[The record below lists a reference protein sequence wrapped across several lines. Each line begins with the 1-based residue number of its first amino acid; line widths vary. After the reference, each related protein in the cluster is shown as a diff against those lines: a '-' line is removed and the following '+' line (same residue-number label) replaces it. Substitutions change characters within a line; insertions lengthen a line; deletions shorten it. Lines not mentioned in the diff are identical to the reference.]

1 MNFFANLLAGLSAS
15 VASAGSSRT
24 LIFVFDE
31 PECPDE
37 LL

>member
-1 MNFFANLLAGLSAS
+1 MSFFANLLAGLSAS
-15 VASAGSSRT
+15 VANTGSKAT
-24 LIFVFDE
+24 LVFVFDE